1 MKKVGRILIVD
12 PDPAA
17 VQDYTSMMVSE
28 GHTVVACA
36 TIPEAIEV
44 AEKDDF
50 DSLIMDI
57 ELVDVNGFDTLD
69 LIRSSNPH
77 AEVILTAK
85 ENTLE
90 QEAWARAQDIF
101 YYHIKSFQKEEL
113 LAAVNSI
120 FEKTEKEDKKMKN
133 GPAKILVIDDDPD
146 YLKSIQ
152 LILESASFEFISAEN
167 PEEGMKKVKSEE
179 PDLILLDIMM
189 DSLFDGFSMCHT
201 LKTSKEYRAYR
212 HIPVIFI
219 SAVKKI
225 AGTRFTFSGSDHGM
239 AGPDDYIDKPVDPE
253 DLLNRIREQLE
264 KTA

>member
-1 MKKVGRILIVD
+1 MKNVGRILILD

-17 VQDYTSMMVSE
+17 VRDYASMMRNA
-28 GHTVVACA
+28 GHTVITA
-36 TIPEAIEV
+36 TTISKAVSI

-50 DSLIMDI
+50 DILIMDL
-57 ELVDVNGFDTLD
+57 ELVERQEIDPLII
-69 LIRSSNPH
+69 IRSTNPYI
-77 AEVILTAK
+77 EIILTAK
-85 ENTLE
+85 NNTLE
-90 QEAWARAQDIF
+90 REARARAQDIF

-120 FEKTEKEDKKMKN
+120 FEKTEKEGKEMKN

-152 LILESASFEFISAEN
+152 PVLESAAFEFISAEN
-167 PEEGMKKVKSEE
+167 AEKGMKMVKSEE

-253 DLLNRIREQLE
+253 NLLNRIKKQLE
-264 KTA
+264 KSE